1 MKNKKY
7 LSLVALCI
15 GVTTILINII
25 MDVWLPTS
33 FESFGTLRW
42 VFVGIGAGFTGA
54 VASTL
59 LSKKMYKNNPVLAR
73 QARINENDERYIQ
86 MRKTAAYH
94 MWYVTLFVLVVISLT
109 FVALN
114 LKIAAWLGLG
124 ALALHVVLY
133 IILLFKLNKT
143 M

>member
-15 GVTTILINII
+15 GVTTILINITL
-25 MDVWLPTS
+25 DVWLPTI
-33 FESFGTLRW
+33 FENFGMLRW
-42 VFVGIGAGFTGA
+42 VFVGIVAGFTGA
-54 VASTL
+54 AASTL
-59 LSKKMYKNNPVLAR
+59 LSKKMYKTNPELAR
-73 QARINENDERYIQ
+73 KARINENDERYVQ
-86 MRKTAAYH
+86 VRKTAAYY
-94 MWYVTLFVLVVISLT
+94 MWCITLFVLVAISLT

-124 ALALHVVLY
+124 ALSLHIFLY
-133 IILLFKLNKT
+133 LILLFKLNKT

>member
-15 GVTTILINII
+15 GVTTVLINIT
-25 MDVWLPTS
+25 MDVWLPTIS
-33 FESFGTLRW
+33 ESFGTYRW
-42 VFVGIGAGFTGA
+42 VFVGIGAGLTGA
-54 VASTL
+54 AASTL
-59 LSKKMYKNNPVLAR
+59 LSKKMYKTNPELAR
-73 QARINENDERYIQ
+73 QARINENDERYVQ
-86 MRKTAAYH
+86 VRKTAAYY
-94 MWYVTLFVLVVISLT
+94 MWFITLFVLVAISLT

-124 ALALHVVLY
+124 TLSLHIVLY
-133 IILLFKLNKT
+133 VILLFKLNKT

>member
-15 GVTTILINII
+15 GMATVLINIS
-25 MDVWLPTS
+25 MDVWLPTIS
-33 FESFGTLRW
+33 ESFGTLRW
-42 VFVGIGAGFTGA
+42 VFVGIGAGLTGA
-54 VASTL
+54 AASTL
-59 LSKKMYKNNPVLAR
+59 LSKKMYKTNPELAR
-73 QARINENDERYIQ
+73 QARINENDERYVQ
-86 MRKTAAYH
+86 VRKTAAYY
-94 MWYVTLFVLVVISLT
+94 MWFITLFVLVAVSLT

-124 ALALHVVLY
+124 ALSLHIVLY
-133 IILLFKLNKT
+133 LILLLKFNKT